1 MLVVLLLASSRAS
14 GQAYSILH
22 EFSARAGNPLGGLI
36 QGSDGKLYGAL
47 NTGGEAGYGS
57 VYSLTPDGAGG
68 YTYAEVYGVTPADA
82 AIGFSGGLL
91 QAADGGLYG
100 ATYFPQGGVIYRVDP
115 SGSFAVMHTFTGSEG
130 TYPGVLMQSSGGDF
144 YGVTSLAAF
153 RMDTSGNVTLIH
165 TFTGAEGTGPVGPLL
180 LASDGFLY
188 GVCESGGGGHGTVF
202 RMDLNGSL
210 TMLYSFSGPDGSG
223 PQGGLI
229 EGSDGFLYGTTYSGG
244 DSGLGTVFRISTSG
258 TLTTL
263 HSLAASEGSMPTG
276 KLLQAS
282 DGKFYGATFDNGAD
296 PGTLFQ
302 IDAAGNFTTIHAFSS
317 AEGIW
322 PQGSLIEVG
331 GKFVGSAYRG
341 GADGYGTAFTVTPL
355 GTLAVVQSFAGPPE
369 GNFPAAGLT
378 QASDGL
384 LYGTAC
390 FAGDSGAG
398 TLFRTDLAG
407 NLTRLHSFDGSTEGA
422 CPAAAL
428 IEASDG
434 NLYGTAAGGGAGG
447 HGTVFR
453 SSTSGAITTL
463 HAFSVADGDTPES
476 ALVQATDGNFY
487 GSTVF
492 GGDSGRGILFRVDG
506 AGGFSLLHSISTTE
520 GAYPSGLVQGSD
532 GGLYGSTAGG
542 SVVPS
547 IFFRMDTSGSITTL
561 HAFGSGGNDANRP
574 LIGQDGAFYAARGGG
589 VYRLDLAGNFT
600 TIHPFQYPDVI
611 SYPSE
616 LVQTP
621 DGRLWGRGLSDGEL
635 YLGAVFRV
643 DLNGDLTIVH
653 RFLGPDGGDPDG
665 RLLLASDGLLYG
677 TTAHG
682 GQFQG
687 GVVYRIDPA
696 QVIDIAGV
704 TPASGPPSGGTS
716 VTIAGVNFQPG
727 ATVTIGFVPATNVV
741 VSGGSEITATT
752 PALAAGAAYD
762 VVVDNPDLSRATRS
776 RAWVADAADVAPSDL
791 YHDAVTRLFR
801 SGVSVGCGDGLYCVD
816 ASVTRAQMAVLLLK
830 GRFGPYYQPPP
841 ATGAVFGDVPATAF
855 AAAFI
860 EDLFARGISEGCG
873 GGNYCPDDP
882 VTRAQMAPLLL
893 KTLLGPSY
901 APPPATGKVFGDV
914 APGDFAADFIED
926 VANRGIAA
934 GCSASPP
941 LYCPSAV
948 TTRGQMAAFVISTF
962 GLP

>member
-1 MLVVLLLASSRAS
+1 MLLLASATAS

-47 NTGGEAGYGS
+47 SSGGESGYGS
-57 VYSLTPDGAGG
+57 VYSLTSDGAGG
-68 YTYAEVYGVTPADA
+68 YTYAEVYGATTADA
-82 AIGFSGGLL
+82 AVGFSGGLM

-115 SGSFAVMHTFTGSEG
+115 AGSFAVVHTFTGSEG
-130 TYPGVLMQSSGGDF
+130 AYPSTLVQSPAGDF
-144 YGVTSLAAF
+144 YGVTSISPGTAF
-153 RMDTSGNVTLIH
+153 RMDTSGNVTVLH
-165 TFTGAEGTGPVGPLL
+165 TFIPAEGLGPVGPLL
-180 LASDGFLY
+180 LASDGFFY
-188 GVCESGGGGHGTVF
+188 GACGSYGAGGHGTIF
-202 RMDLNGSL
+202 RMDPTGSL
-210 TMLYSFSGPDGSG
+210 TVLYSFSGPDGSG
-223 PQGGLI
+223 PSGLI
-229 EGSDGFLYGTTYSGG
+229 EGSDGFLYGSTVTGG
-244 DSGLGTVFRISTSG
+244 ASGLGTVFRISTGG

-263 HSLAASEGSMPTG
+263 HSLAANEGSMPTG
-276 KLLQAS
+276 NLLQAS

-302 IDAAGNFTTIHAFSS
+302 IDSAGNFTPIHAFSS

-331 GKFVGSAYRG
+331 GQFVGAAYRG

-355 GTLAVVQSFAGPPE
+355 GVLAVVESFAGPPE
-369 GNFPAAGLT
+369 GSLPAAGVT

-390 FAGDSGAG
+390 GAGDSGAG
-398 TLFRTDLAG
+398 TLFRLDLGG

-422 CPAAAL
+422 CPQAAL

-434 NLYGTAAGGGAGG
+434 NLYGTAGGGGAGG
-447 HGTVFR
+447 HGTAFR
-453 SSTSGAITTL
+453 SSTSGTITPL
-463 HAFSVADGDTPES
+463 HAFSLADGDFPDA

-487 GSTVF
+487 GSTAYG
-492 GGDSGRGILFRVDG
+492 GGDNRGTVFRVDG
-506 AGGFSLLHSISTTE
+506 AGGFSMLHSFSTTE
-520 GAYPSGLVQGSD
+520 GQNPSGLVQGSD

-542 SVVPS
+542 SLLGAF
-547 IFFRMDTSGSITTL
+547 FFRMDTLGSITTL
-561 HAFGSGGNDANRP
+561 HDFGSDGNDANMP
-574 LIGQDGAFYAARGGG
+574 LIGSDGSFYAARRVD

-611 SYPSE
+611 SYPGE
-616 LVQTP
+616 LIQAP
-621 DGRLWGRGLSDGEL
+621 DGRLWGRGLGDGEL
-635 YLGAVFRV
+635 YRGAVFRV
-643 DLNGDLTIVH
+643 DLNGDLTIAH
-653 RFLGPDGGDPDG
+653 RFLGPDGAEPYG

-677 TTAHG
+677 TTAYG

-696 QVIDIAGV
+696 QVIDIASV
-704 TPASGPPSGGTS
+704 TPASGPASGGTS
-716 VTIAGVNFQPG
+716 LTISGVNFQPG
-727 ATVTIGFVPATNVV
+727 ATVTIGFIVATNVV
-741 VSGGSEITATT
+741 VSGGNQITVSA

-762 VVVDNPDLSRATRS
+762 VVVENPDLSRATRS
-776 RAWVADAADVAPSDL
+776 RAWVADAGDVAASDL
-791 YHDAVTRLFR
+791 YYDAVTRLFR

-841 ATGAVFGDVPATAF
+841 ATGNVFGDVPATAF

-860 EDLFARGISEGCG
+860 EDLYIRGASEGCG
-873 GGNYCPDDP
+873 GGNYCPDNP
-882 VTRAQMAPLLL
+882 VTRAEMAPLLL
-893 KTLLGPSY
+893 KTLLGPGY

-914 APGDFAADFIED
+914 AAGDFAADFIED

-941 LYCPSAV
+941 LYCPAAA